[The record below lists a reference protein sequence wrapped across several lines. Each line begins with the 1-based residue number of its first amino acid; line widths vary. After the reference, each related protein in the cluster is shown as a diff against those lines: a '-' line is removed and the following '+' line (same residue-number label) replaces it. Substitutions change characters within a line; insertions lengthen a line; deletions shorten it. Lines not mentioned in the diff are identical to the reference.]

1 MIDMPARARQIEPMR
16 IAYLLSQYPLPTQT
30 FAQSDIA
37 ALRQL
42 GHTAA
47 VFTMKPARS
56 GQVREP
62 QVHYPSLPGVLR
74 WPGALLRCR
83 AALPGLLKTIFAA
96 LAKSPGTALMA
107 LACLPRAAE
116 IADMI
121 VREKYD
127 VVHLFWAR
135 HAALVLTMLKQRGAM
150 PVRSVFVG
158 AYDLVADDFI
168 VALAMDAAEIAV
180 SHAEVNRDY
189 LKQIAPPHVATAI
202 IRRGIPLMDHAA
214 EIDRDPAV
222 WITASALVP
231 EKNVEA
237 VIRMFAAARERDR
250 ELRLEIYGDGPDRAR
265 LEALSAALGC
275 AQAVTF
281 GGHVDRAALFA
292 AMQRA
297 SLFVLLSKKASER
310 LPNVVKEAIWA
321 GCYVVSSRSA
331 GIEEL
336 LPDAGL
342 GLVIDPDDPA
352 MIVAALSQLATRDL
366 SDEAGRIGRGQA
378 FIAQHFAAT
387 TSMAAYAE
395 HWQHLRCTRAA
406 IGGVAPAAALGL
418 S

>member
-1 MIDMPARARQIEPMR
+1 MR

-62 QVHYPSLPGVLR
+62 QVHYPSFPGVLR

-83 AALPGLLKTIFAA
+83 AALPALLKTILAA
-96 LAKSPGTALMA
+96 LVKSPGTALMA

-116 IADMI
+116 IADMV

-135 HAALVLTMLKQRGAM
+135 HAALVLAMLKQRGAA

-168 VALAMDAAEIAV
+168 VALAMEAAEIAV
-180 SHAEVNRDY
+180 SHAEVNRGY
-189 LKQIAPPHVATAI
+189 LKQMAPPHAATAI

-214 EIDRDPAV
+214 GIDRDPAL
-222 WITASALVP
+222 WITASALVR

-250 ELRLEIYGDGPDRAR
+250 GLRLEIYGDGPDRAR
-265 LEALSAALGC
+265 LEAVSAALGC
-275 AQAVTF
+275 AQSVTF
-281 GGHVDRAALFA
+281 AGHVDRAALFP

-310 LPNVVKEAIWA
+310 LPNVIKEAIWA

-352 MIVAALSQLATRDL
+352 MIAAALGELATRDL
-366 SDEAGRIGRGQA
+366 SDEAGRIARGQA
-378 FIAQHFAAT
+378 FIARHFAAT
-387 TSMAAYAE
+387 SSMAAYAA
-395 HWQHLRCTRAA
+395 HWQHLRRTRATIA
-406 IGGVAPAAALGL
+406 SIAPARAPGL